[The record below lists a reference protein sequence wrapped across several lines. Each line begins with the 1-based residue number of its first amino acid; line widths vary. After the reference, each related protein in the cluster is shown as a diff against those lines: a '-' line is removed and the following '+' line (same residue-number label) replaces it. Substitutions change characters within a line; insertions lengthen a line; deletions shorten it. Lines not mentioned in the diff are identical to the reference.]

1 MWKVFFLLNVSSV
14 SRCNLSCRSWISA
27 LCCSFWVLASC
38 MLNTQTNKQ
47 TNKQKFLN
55 QTRSFIFWLCG
66 CEMFYAKTK
75 LKSLATTGLRC
86 MCGCHACT
94 IRVLAEHLLS
104 RMRPQQPQ
112 WQSKHT
118 SARRIMGNTRAG
130 CTKTFSLWLWR
141 YHSPSNN
148 RKK

>member
-38 MLNTQTNKQ
+38 MLNKQTNKQ

-66 CEMFYAKTK
+66 CEIFYSKTK

-86 MCGCHACT
+86 TCGCHACT
-94 IRVLAEHLLS
+94 IRVLAERLLS

-130 CTKTFSLWLWR
+130 CTKTFSLWLRR

-148 RKK
+148 WKK